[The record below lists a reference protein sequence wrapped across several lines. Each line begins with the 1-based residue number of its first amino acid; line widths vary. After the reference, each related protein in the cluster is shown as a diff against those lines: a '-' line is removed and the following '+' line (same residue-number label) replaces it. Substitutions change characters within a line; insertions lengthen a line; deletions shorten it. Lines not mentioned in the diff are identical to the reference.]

1 MPSEAH
7 IRQER
12 DDAVAEIV
20 AIEQRL
26 AQWQGRQPRNAQQ
39 LRAAWLT
46 EGRAKLLE
54 FDLWSQ
60 VRNLLAH
67 EQSYNL

>member
-26 AQWQGRQPRNAQQ
+26 AQWQGRQPRKI
-39 LRAAWLT
+39 
-46 EGRAKLLE
+46 GRAH
-54 FDLWSQ
+54 
-60 VRNLLAH
+60 V
-67 EQSYNL
+67 